1 MGDITGT
8 VRLIGDIMIAVVTA
22 LGSVWVLFRKTRA
35 EAKVSMGETL
45 ESLVNDLNR
54 ERGDLLRMISELRQ
68 ENTDLR
74 KDLQQKK
81 D

>member
-1 MGDITGT
+1 MGDITST

-22 LGSVWVLFRKTRA
+22 LGSVWVLFRKSRT
-35 EAKVSMGETL
+35 EAKVSMHETL

-68 ENTDLR
+68 ENTGLR
-74 KDLQQKK
+74 QELYKK

>member
-8 VRLIGDIMIAVVTA
+8 IRLIGDIMIAVVTA
-22 LGSVWVLFRKTRA
+22 LGSVWVLFRKTRQ
-35 EAKVSMGETL
+35 EAKVSMSETL

-54 ERGDLLRMISELRQ
+54 ERSDLLRMISEMRQ

-74 KDLQQKK
+74 KQLQRKE
-81 D
+81 